1 LDKYLINKNMKTQPT
16 QGVAIEPIVYP
27 LNAGTATRM
36 SVLVLNFTT
45 EATTC
50 TTYWQLLAEDGLQLS
65 QGNYTLTEEEF
76 AAWGTDNN
84 VVDQYVAAAIGV
96 TIINEVPTE

>member
-1 LDKYLINKNMKTQPT
+1 MKTQPQ

-27 LNAGTATRM
+27 LNAGTATQM

-50 TTYWQLLAEDGLQLS
+50 ATYWQLLTEDGLQLS

-84 VVDQYVAAAIGV
+84 VVNEYVAAAIGV
-96 TIINEVPTE
+96 TLI

>member
-1 LDKYLINKNMKTQPT
+1 MKTQPT

-27 LNAGTATRM
+27 LNAGTATQM

-50 TTYWQLLAEDGLQLS
+50 TTYWQLLTEDGKVVADD
-65 QGNYTLTEEEF
+65 NYDLTPEQF

-84 VVDQYVAAAIGV
+84 YVNQVVAAAIGV
-96 TIINEVPTE
+96 TLI